1 MSISTRRT
9 QHQFPACG
17 NARRYGQVRETSPQ
31 TNKGTDNINL
41 DR

>member
-1 MSISTRRT
+1 MRLSYHIGIKRDKKVRVYTS
-9 QHQFPACG
+9 
-17 NARRYGQVRETSPQ
+17 YGQVRETSPQ